1 MSATDTRKRP
11 AKKPSKKAK
20 KVVAKKA
27 GKRATAKRPATKKG
41 AANKTSAKKKSAAPR
56 KTSAKKS
63 TGRGRKPSGA
73 SISTQVGARNLTA
86 RTAEVRAQRR
96 QRRRS
101 VVIVLS
107 AITFTAAGAI
117 GAIRSPLLDI
127 DAAEVVG
134 ASEVSVAEIQRAAAV
149 PIGTSMVD
157 LNPGIIAARVESIPT
172 IRTANVRRG
181 WDGVVRI
188 EVTEREPTLALKTP
202 AGFVL
207 VDDDGRQVRSSEVL
221 PDGFLPVIGLEASGI
236 AGDPAPPG
244 TSSVL
249 RMMEAMT
256 APVRQEVSEV
266 IVTGA
271 EIALTLTDGGRAVFG
286 DDREIEAKV
295 VSLET
300 LLLSVDMRCVHEID
314 LTVPSAPALSRI
326 GEKGNPRDGL
336 ADLTKCS

>member
-1 MSATDTRKRP
+1 MLA
-11 AKKPSKKAK
+11 
-20 KVVAKKA
+20 
-27 GKRATAKRPATKKG
+27 
-41 AANKTSAKKKSAAPR
+41 
-56 KTSAKKS
+56 
-63 TGRGRKPSGA
+63 
-73 SISTQVGARNLTA
+73 
-86 RTAEVRAQRR
+86 
-96 QRRRS
+96 
-101 VVIVLS
+101 
-107 AITFTAAGAI
+107 AITITAAAAI
-117 GAIRSPLLDI
+117 GAIRSPFLDI
-127 DAAEVVG
+127 DAAEVIG
-134 ASEVSVAEIQRAAAV
+134 ASEVSVEEIQQAAAV

-172 IRTANVRRG
+172 IRSANVRRS

-202 AGFVL
+202 AGYVL
-207 VDDDGRQVRSSEVL
+207 VDDDGRQVRTAEVL
-221 PDGFLPVIGLEASGI
+221 PDGFLPVIGLQASGVP
-236 AGDPAPPG
+236 GDPAPPG

-256 APVRQEVSEV
+256 GPVRQEVSEV